1 MPITPTQRSLK
12 FLRDQGFTVHIVE
25 KWIPTTPLGYKGK
38 IIRCDVWGFGD
49 ILATKVGQIGAT
61 LVQTTSG
68 AHVADHITKIK
79 GIAEA
84 GIWLAS
90 GNRIVVHGWAKRGER
105 GKRKLWDCRVV
116 EVRFD

>member
-1 MPITPTQRSLK
+1 MTPTQRSLQW
-12 FLRDQGFTVHIVE
+12 LRSNGYTAYVVE
-25 KWIPTTPLGYKGK
+25 KWVPASPAGFKGP
-38 IIRCDVWGFGD
+38 ILRNDVWGFGD
-49 ILATKVGQIGAT
+49 ILATKIGQIGAT

-68 AHVADHITKIK
+68 ANVASRITKIK

-105 GKRKLWDCRVV
+105 GKRKLWDCRIV
-116 EVRFD
+116 EVLCD